1 MNEAFAAL
9 GRFRAERV
17 LRQRGNAARQNADR
31 VDLRPYADRRG
42 RVDAG
47 VGDDGQVRGERLAV
61 DLPLAVAVERVAADR
76 SDVRD
81 LQMLSPS
88 AYFLVA
94 GEDQA

>member
-1 MNEAFAAL
+1 MSAAFAAL
-9 GRFRAERV
+9 GRFRAARV
-17 LRQRGNAARQNADR
+17 LRQRGNDGRQNADR
-31 VDLRPYADRRG
+31 VYHRPLADRRVL
-42 RVDAG
+42 VDAG
-47 VGDDGQVRGERLAV
+47 DGDDCQVRGDRLAV